1 MPTMPNGEQRE
12 FWDEARE
19 LMESGMLPEKV
30 TQRLIW
36 AAVAATYT
44 RISTVAA
51 LAEKHEQRIIVLERV
66 AALIGTAIIGLA
78 IKVIFG

>member
-1 MPTMPNGEQRE
+1 MLNGND
-12 FWDEARE
+12 FWNEARE
-19 LMESGMLPEKV
+19 LMESGELPEKV

-51 LAEKHEQRIIVLERV
+51 LVEKQEQRIIVLERV
-66 AALIGTAIIGLA
+66 AALIGASIVGLA
-78 IKVIFG
+78 IKAFFG